1 MHICLDINAG
11 LCYTINHSMADKPY
25 TKGAHN
31 RCLDS
36 ARLVSAVIL
45 CACCGVCVRG
55 TRLVSVTGVFIF
67 TLMMMRGLSKSMWI
81 LSAGV
86 ATTPRLSSPPVTLSP
101 VVIMA
106 CAGRYRGP
114 LGLYWAATLGR
125 VSRADGLS
133 RYR

>member
-1 MHICLDINAG
+1 MHICLDIYAR

-67 TLMMMRGLSKSMWI
+67 MLMMTRLLLKSMWI
-81 LSAGV
+81 LFAAL
-86 ATTPRLSSPPVTLSP
+86 ATTPRLLSPPVMLSP

-106 CAGRYRGP
+106 CAGRYLGP
-114 LGLYWAATLGR
+114 LGLYWAATLGKANR
-125 VSRADGLS
+125 VGGLS